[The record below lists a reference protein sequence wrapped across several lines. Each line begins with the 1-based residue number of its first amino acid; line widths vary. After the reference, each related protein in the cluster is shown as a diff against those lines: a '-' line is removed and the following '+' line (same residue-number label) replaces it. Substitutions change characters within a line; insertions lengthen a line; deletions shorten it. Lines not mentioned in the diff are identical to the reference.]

1 MVLSTDFFLICF
13 VFRRVFMIK
22 KSIQDLLALQE
33 LDLRIRNLEIRYKTI
48 PVERAKLVAE
58 FDVVKK
64 ALAEAKNHVLKIEQ
78 GIRKIQADIK
88 EEQDRQKSL
97 LIKSASIKKASEYEA
112 VMQAIESSKKRI
124 SDLETQEIT
133 AWDDLEKAKADA
145 VKAEKRYK
153 LVGRQAQ
160 TDVLELDA
168 LKKQILEEVKQKAE
182 ASRAAE
188 KNVAQ
193 TVLAQ
198 YKRMLAS
205 GKGEPVSAIRAGGNC
220 GNCGLKL
227 PPQTLNYA
235 ARGDLVTCDSCSYF
249 LYDPDAK
256 L

>member
-112 VMQAIESSKKRI
+112 VMQTIESSKKKNFR
-124 SDLETQEIT
+124 LGNPGNYC
-133 AWDDLEKAKADA
+133 L
-145 VKAEKRYK
+145 
-153 LVGRQAQ
+153 GR
-160 TDVLELDA
+160 
-168 LKKQILEEVKQKAE
+168 
-182 ASRAAE
+182 
-188 KNVAQ
+188 
-193 TVLAQ
+193 
-198 YKRMLAS
+198 S
-205 GKGEPVSAIRAGGNC
+205 GES
-220 GNCGLKL
+220 
-227 PPQTLNYA
+227 
-235 ARGDLVTCDSCSYF
+235 
-249 LYDPDAK
+249 
-256 L
+256 